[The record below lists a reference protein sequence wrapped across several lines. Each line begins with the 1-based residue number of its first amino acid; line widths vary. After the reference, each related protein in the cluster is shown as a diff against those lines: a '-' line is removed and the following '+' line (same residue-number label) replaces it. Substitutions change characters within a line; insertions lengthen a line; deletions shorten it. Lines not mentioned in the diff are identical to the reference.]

1 MKIEKIKKEKN
12 GTYKLIMEND
22 ELITSDDVILKYN
35 LLFKKDIDNDTYKK
49 VKDETVLFEEYN
61 KVLKYVLKKMRST
74 KEVKIYME
82 KLNLSNKKQDLFLK
96 KLQDKGFLN
105 DEKFIKAYISEKM
118 NLSNDGPLKI
128 KNYLEQQELDSNI
141 IDDTLNDYN
150 DFVKEKLEKLIKK
163 KKGQNKKYSEYIW
176 KNKVV
181 YYLENLGYYK
191 EMVEEMYDKIPSN
204 KEDDLKE
211 REYQKLKK
219 KLSIKYKGEEL
230 EKQIKIRMYQKGFFD
245 V

>member
-1 MKIEKIKKEKN
+1 M
-12 GTYKLIMEND
+12 
-22 ELITSDDVILKYN
+22 
-35 LLFKKDIDNDTYKK
+35 
-49 VKDETVLFEEYN
+49 
-61 KVLKYVLKKMRST
+61 
-74 KEVKIYME
+74 
-82 KLNLSNKKQDLFLK
+82 FLK

-191 EMVEEMYDKIPSN
+191 EMIEDMYDKIPSN

-219 KLSIKYKGEEL
+219 KLSLKYKGEEL

-245 V
+245 I